1 MNKQRPANIGLAI
14 WRLKCFYETFVQDS
28 TAVILLNI
36 SVKNPPHRQ
45 AENRY
50 LQPADRTNQALTLT
64 TNLHLNLTKL
74 GRPFC

>member
-1 MNKQRPANIGLAI
+1 MFQ
-14 WRLKCFYETFVQDS
+14 
-28 TAVILLNI
+28 TALG
-36 SVKNPPHRQ
+36 KAPK
-45 AENRY
+45 RY